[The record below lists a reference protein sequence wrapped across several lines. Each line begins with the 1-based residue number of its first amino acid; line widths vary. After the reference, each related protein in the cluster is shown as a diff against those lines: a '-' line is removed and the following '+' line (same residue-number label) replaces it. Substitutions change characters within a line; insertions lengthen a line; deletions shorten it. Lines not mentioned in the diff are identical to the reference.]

1 MPVAKKI
8 ADFIDRSSW
17 IRAMFEAGAKLKAE
31 KGAENVYDFSLGNP
45 NLEPPAKFYEV
56 MERLVADRAPGSH
69 SYMPNAG
76 YPTVRAKVAEFLTR
90 GHGPAFSE
98 NEVIMTVGA
107 AGALNITLKAIVDP
121 GAEVVVPTP
130 YFVEYDFYLDNH
142 GGKVTRVPTSDTFD
156 LDPEAIGNAITEN
169 TCAVL
174 INNPNN
180 PTGAVYSAQ
189 SVAALAQVLIDK
201 SNQLGKPIYLI
212 SDEPYSQ
219 IVYDG
224 LEVPSIF
231 AAYPHSIVVTS
242 FSKNLSLPGQRIGF
256 AAVHPDIADKG
267 ILLGGM
273 TLANRILGYVNA
285 PGYMQMAVA
294 ELLDDTAEVAEYA
307 RKREL
312 ILGVLDEAGFEYVRP
327 GGAFYVF
334 PKSPDPDD
342 VAFCKAAQEE
352 NLLLVPGSGFMGPGY
367 FRIAYCCDDATITN
381 SLAAFKRVRA
391 RFA

>member
-1 MPVAKKI
+1 MPVASKI

-31 KGAENVYDFSLGNP
+31 KGAENVFDFSLGNP
-45 NLEPPAKFYEV
+45 NIEPPDKFYQV
-56 MERLVADRAPGSH
+56 IQRLAADRAPGRH
-69 SYMPNAG
+69 AYMPNAG
-76 YPTVRAKVAEFLTR
+76 YPEVRAKVAAYLNR
-90 GHGPAFSE
+90 QHGPAFSE

-142 GGKVTRVPTSDTFD
+142 GGTVTRVPTTDSFD
-156 LDPEAIGNAITEN
+156 LDVEAIAGAITPK

-180 PTGAVYSAQ
+180 PTGAVYSKETIE
-189 SVAALAQVLIDK
+189 ALAAMLNAK
-201 SNQLGKPIYLI
+201 SQELGKVIYLI

-231 AAYPHSIVVTS
+231 AAYAHSIVVTS

-256 AAVHPDIADKG
+256 AAVHPEIADKG
-267 ILLGGM
+267 LLLGGM

-285 PGYMQMAVA
+285 PGFMQLAVA
-294 ELLDDTAEVAEYA
+294 ELLEDTAEVAQYA
-307 RKREL
+307 KKREL
-312 ILGVLDEAGFEYVRP
+312 ILRVLDQAGFDYVRP

-352 NLLLVPGSGFMGPGY
+352 NILLVPGSGFMGPGY

-381 SLAAFKRVRA
+381 SLEAFKRVRA